1 MSGKSSFGRLFG
13 LQTSSA
19 YVLSHL
25 SYGHVVGSLEATSH
39 RNLPKPCDVEF
50 PTERGEEALGGDLGN
65 SGKEGKTLE
74 VPAVLAKVSRGSECI
89 VIMIA
94 LAGATCLHPVSC
106 RSLPVGPY
114 FLLGSLKATIDF

>member
-1 MSGKSSFGRLFG
+1 MAEWNSSSRVYHIFPSLHAYEEFCCVTDDSSIIFDVTDKKVYLKGCWYVWKEFFGRLFG

-65 SGKEGKTLE
+65 SGRKERLWRCQ
-74 VPAVLAKVSRGSECI
+74 LC
-89 VIMIA
+89 
-94 LAGATCLHPVSC
+94 
-106 RSLPVGPY
+106 
-114 FLLGSLKATIDF
+114 